1 MSEGAGNGALL
12 FYRTKPDAAENDF
25 VPHSPQAYA
34 CSEESIMSNEQ
45 KAQDQQPRQG
55 QEQAQQQNQ
64 GAAQQ
69 AEQGNEAKATDV
81 DGLKDK
87 KPEELTPD
95 ELRLMADTMPGEGP
109 GD

>member
-1 MSEGAGNGALL
+1 MSTDKQPAQEREPDEAAQ
-12 FYRTKPDAAENDF
+12 PDA
-25 VPHSPQAYA
+25 HPQ
-34 CSEESIMSNEQ
+34 Q
-45 KAQDQQPRQG
+45 DAQP
-55 QEQAQQQNQ
+55 
-64 GAAQQ
+64 
-69 AEQGNEAKATDV
+69 AKPSDTV

>member
-1 MSEGAGNGALL
+1 MS
-12 FYRTKPDAAENDF
+12 
-25 VPHSPQAYA
+25 
-34 CSEESIMSNEQ
+34 SEQHTS
-45 KAQDQQPRQG
+45 QDQDQ
-55 QEQAQQQNQ
+55 
-64 GAAQQ
+64 AAQHDAQ
-69 AEQGNEAKATDV
+69 AAKPSDAI